1 MIYNEVIMETNE
13 LESDVQFLER
23 VLADMMPLDTHEKI
37 ALRTPGLWYR
47 VEINNE
53 TSNEQDTN
61 TV

>member
-1 MIYNEVIMETNE
+1 METNE